1 MSTCTQ
7 VILPSVNVSAFQV
20 TKNGTIGKL
29 FTCGQENQGFVSS
42 PLFAVRVARWVPV
55 RSPRRTPARC
65 ISSLTV
71 HGDPLQA
78 PICFLVLL
86 TSQIFPPNLLH
97 LHPLHHLCLSSVSF
111 CFLLKDGG
119 VVVLFSWFSLRRL
132 FVKLWVLQL
141 RLPPSFCSFRPPDFS
156 RLGSF

>member
-1 MSTCTQ
+1 MRESGVDELDCPDLSPVEPVAGWALSLRPCQ
-7 VILPSVNVSAFQV
+7 HVLRYFLPSVNVSAFQV

-42 PLFAVRVARWVPV
+42 PLFEVRVARWVPV

-65 ISSLTV
+65 ISSLMV

-86 TSQIFPPNLLH
+86 TCSISILYIISVCPQFLF
-97 LHPLHHLCLSSVSF
+97 VSF
-111 CFLLKDGG
+111 
-119 VVVLFSWFSLRRL
+119 
-132 FVKLWVLQL
+132 
-141 RLPPSFCSFRPPDFS
+141 
-156 RLGSF
+156 